1 MKTSARLNLF
11 GRVLRTRRRLLV
23 ATFTVAMGG
32 LGAWSEIQGEIAR
45 GIASRSLRVS
55 IQPRNG
61 ASADLTVSQL
71 PNESVWIQG
80 YTWKDTEY
88 VSANDWNA
96 QNGRIEITRE
106 GVRAIGTAAGTLW
119 GNFGSPEGPTATPA
133 ALDISMNVAGFTWS
147 YAGRYSQ
154 SGVVVSGT
162 WDESPTRLA
171 HVALEGAELLNLKGA
186 AISVKVDQEPFLE
199 GENGLGHLKIN
210 AVHKVENITD
220 ISR

>member
-1 MKTSARLNLF
+1 MKTSARLNLL
-11 GRVLRTRRRLLV
+11 GRVLRSRRHFLV

-55 IQPRNG
+55 IQQRNG
-61 ASADLTVSQL
+61 ASADLTLSQL
-71 PNESVWIQG
+71 PDESVSIQA
-80 YTWKDTEY
+80 YMWKDAEF

-106 GVRAIGTAAGTLW
+106 GVGAIGTAAGTLW
-119 GNFGSPEGPTATPA
+119 GGFGSPAGPTATPA
-133 ALDISMNVAGFTWS
+133 TLDIEMNVASTWS
-147 YAGRYSQ
+147 YAGHYSQ
-154 SGVVVSGT
+154 SGVVMSGP

-171 HVALEGAELLNLKGA
+171 HIMLQGAELLSLKGA
-186 AISVKVDQEPFLE
+186 AVSVKVDQEPFFE
-199 GENGLGHLKIN
+199 GDSGLGHLKIN
-210 AVHKVENITD
+210 VVHKVENITD